1 MGGEVCLSMAD
12 SCWCMAETKQY
23 CKAIILQFVAAVVQ
37 LLSHVWL
44 FASQWLQHARLPCPL
59 PCLRVCSNSCPLNW
73 WCHPTHLILCRS
85 LLLLPSIFHS
95 IRSLPVSRLFTSG
108 SQSIGASASASVLP
122 MNIHG
127 WFPLGLTGFISL
139 LSKGLSGVF
148 STTTVWKHQFFGT
161 QPSLW
166 SNSHICYMTTGKT
179 IALIIWTFV
188 GKVMFSLYNK
198 LSRFVTAFLPRS
210 SVN

>member
-1 MGGEVCLSMAD
+1 MDCSTPVFPSPSLSPGVC
-12 SCWCMAETKQY
+12 
-23 CKAIILQFVAAVVQ
+23 
-37 LLSHVWL
+37 
-44 FASQWLQHARLPCPL
+44 P
-59 PCLRVCSNSCPLNW
+59 NSCPFSQ
-73 WCHPTHLILCRS
+73 WCHPTILSSVTHFSSCPQFFPAS
-85 LLLLPSIFHS
+85 GSF
-95 IRSLPVSRLFTSG
+95 PVTRLFASG
-108 SQSIGASASASVLP
+108 GQSTGASALVSVLP
-122 MNIHG
+122 MQIQG